1 MRMTT
6 DIPCSS
12 VCDTPAA
19 ARLPHPHREA
29 SALSAESLQ
38 HLSRLLELPE
48 QAIHVLHRG
57 AAAARDALAA
67 AAVDDLGPVPLLA
80 GHGLDDG
87 LGPAKVLL
95 VHPRAGRELDA
106 RKHFQ

>member
-38 HLSRLLELPE
+38 HLPRLLELPE

-67 AAVDDLGPVPLLA
+67 AAVDDLWPGSLLA
-80 GHGLDDG
+80 GHRLDDRF
-87 LGPAKVLL
+87 GPPQLPLA
-95 VHPRAGRELDA
+95 ELEPPPDLSPGE
-106 RKHFQ
+106 HL